1 MKPQERQLAM
11 SMFRKGE
18 VKVLVSTT
26 VIEVGVD
33 VAEATIMIIMHPER
47 FGLAQLHQLRGRIGR
62 GQRPSR
68 CVLLMPSGLS
78 PEARE
83 RLNFFANTEDG
94 FLLADED
101 LRIRGPGQ
109 IMGTRQHGLPDLRIA
124 DLMRDS
130 ELLGKARE
138 DAFEMLEAD
147 PGLRNHPRV
156 AATIRRR
163 HAKSLELLGV
173 A

>member
-1 MKPQERQLAM
+1 MDVPQ
-11 SMFRKGE
+11 
-18 VKVLVSTT
+18 
-26 VIEVGVD
+26 
-33 VAEATIMIIMHPER
+33 ATIMIIMHPER

-78 PEARE
+78 PEASQ

-109 IMGTRQHGLPDLRIA
+109 IMGRRQHGLPDLRIA

-130 ELLGKARE
+130 ELLVKARE
-138 DAFEMLEAD
+138 DAFRILEAD
-147 PGLRNHPRV
+147 PGLANHPRV
-156 AATIRRR
+156 AATVRRR
-163 HAKSLELLGV
+163 HSESLELLGV